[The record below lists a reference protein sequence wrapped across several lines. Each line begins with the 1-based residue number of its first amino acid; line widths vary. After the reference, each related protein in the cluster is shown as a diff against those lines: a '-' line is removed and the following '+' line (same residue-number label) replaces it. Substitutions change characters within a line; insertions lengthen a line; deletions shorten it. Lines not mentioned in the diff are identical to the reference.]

1 MTGARG
7 YSLVE
12 LMVGLA
18 LAALVLAGAVQM
30 HWSFNR
36 QAQRQQEIAELQQT
50 LRTAMKILERA
61 VRSAGRGLP
70 SSHALTCTPLHGFQF
85 SDDNPDSMRV
95 VAADDEAIL
104 ASRDGSDL
112 RFWAARAQSWQ
123 PGDLLLG
130 DEECGTWEIAR
141 GFTGTPTQSAPGS
154 VAVRKRCDSARD
166 DCRAGAALHHFSARG
181 TVYRVTG
188 GKLMM
193 STDDTKWIPL
203 ADGIED
209 LQIAVVGADG
219 AICDDARAA
228 AVRLTLVGRSPTTKR
243 SLTSLVQLRNYAP

>member
-1 MTGARG
+1 MTTRG

-70 SSHALTCTPLHGFQF
+70 ASHALACTTLHGFQF
-85 SDDNPDSMRV
+85 GDDNPDSMRV
-95 VAADDEAIL
+95 VAADDDAVL

-112 RFWAARAQSWQ
+112 RFWAARAQSWR

-130 DEECGTWEIAR
+130 DDCGAYEIVR
-141 GFTGTPTQSAPGS
+141 GFTGTPTQNAPGT
-154 VAVRKRCDSARD
+154 VAVRNRCDGARD
-166 DCRAGAALHHFSARG
+166 DCRAGAALHHFSGRG
-181 TVYRVTG
+181 TVYRVDG
-188 GKLMM
+188 GKLTM
-193 STDDTKWIPL
+193 SSDEHKWIPL

-209 LQIAVVGADG
+209 LQIRGGLRGRHVV
-219 AICDDARAA
+219 
-228 AVRLTLVGRSPTTKR
+228 
-243 SLTSLVQLRNYAP
+243 